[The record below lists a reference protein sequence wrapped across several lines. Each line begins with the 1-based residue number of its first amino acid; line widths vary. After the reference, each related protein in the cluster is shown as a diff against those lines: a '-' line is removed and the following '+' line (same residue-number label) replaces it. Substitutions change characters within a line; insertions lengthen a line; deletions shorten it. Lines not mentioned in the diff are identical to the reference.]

1 MTIQYTLPV
10 DQYVEQTLDNFVGG
24 GNSELIKHFNSLTD
38 HFRGFWIYGKKSS
51 GRSHLLRAKCHR
63 DSHAFS
69 RQVHYVGCKHLS
81 STGRDRFS
89 ALKSAVKF
97 GETVAIDDIG
107 LGLGNREFELL
118 LFDIYQRLNEEN
130 GTLIISHNTSA
141 LTVEF
146 SIADLG
152 SRFRALMNFELKEL
166 KDSYKSAFLTE
177 RATARGFMLPMPVIQ
192 YWLSHGPRD
201 MEALVNDFEMLAE
214 VMLRRKH
221 MLTIPLFKE
230 VLGY

>member
-10 DQYVEQTLDNFVGG
+10 DQYVEQTLDNFVEG
-24 GNSELIKHFNSLTD
+24 GNSELIEHFNSLSD
-38 HFRGFWIYGKKSS
+38 HFRGFWIYGQKSS

-63 DSHAFS
+63 DNRVFS

-81 STGRDRFS
+81 LTDRDRFS

-141 LTVEF
+141 LMVEF

-166 KDSYKSAFLTE
+166 KDSYKCAFLAE
-177 RATARGFMLPMPVIQ
+177 RAAARGFMLPMPVIQ

-201 MEALVNDFEMLAE
+201 MEVLVNDFEMLAE

-221 MLTIPLFKE
+221 ILTIPLLKE

>member
-1 MTIQYTLPV
+1 MTLQYTLAV
-10 DQYVEQTLDNFVGG
+10 DHYVEQTLDNFVEG
-24 GNSELIKHFNSLTD
+24 GNSELIKHFNSLSNQ
-38 HFRGFWIYGKKSS
+38 FRGFWIYGQKST

-63 DSHAFS
+63 DSSVFS

-81 STGRDRFS
+81 FTGQDRFS

-97 GETVAIDDIG
+97 GETVAIDDVG
-107 LGLGNREFELL
+107 LGIGNREFELL

-141 LTVEF
+141 LMVEF
-146 SIADLG
+146 LIADLG

-166 KDSYKSAFLTE
+166 KDGYKSDFLAQ
-177 RATARGFMLPMPVIQ
+177 RAAARGFMLPIPVIR

-201 MEALVNDFEMLAE
+201 MEVLVNDFETLAE

-221 MLTIPLFKE
+221 VLTIPLFKE